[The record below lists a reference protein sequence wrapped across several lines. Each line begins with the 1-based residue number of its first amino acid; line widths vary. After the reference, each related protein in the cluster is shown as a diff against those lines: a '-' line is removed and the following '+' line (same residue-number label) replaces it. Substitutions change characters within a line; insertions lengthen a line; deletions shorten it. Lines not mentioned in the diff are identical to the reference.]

1 MPIRFKPFRDALSRI
16 RRQAIATTEL
26 GTAALEQI
34 PAAIRERSFF
44 SARIMHAG
52 ILQEARDLLDTAI
65 AGGVPAPDGSRT
77 PGSGVNMAT
86 FRLRMKDYLDKI
98 GYVPAEGEDGTLK
111 DLTSDQRLEVIYRT
125 NVEMAQGYGAY
136 VRQQDPAALDAF
148 PAQELYRLESRMQP
162 RAWGQ
167 RWNNA
172 IQSLGR
178 ENTSAMFVSDLQAD
192 SGMFAL
198 VNDPIWT
205 AISRFGLP
213 YPPYD
218 FNSGMWVRD
227 IDRLQAEELGLL
239 PPGAPAPTPES
250 RGLNDD
256 LQAPI
261 DGLAPALQ
269 EAISAFGTIID
280 GVFHLANG
288 QIMNRYGHP
297 TITCNRWVTIHG
309 HPVLIEEDNDVDN
322 PASSKDQASEIGK
335 GKAAILRVISRKTDA
350 MNAVSRGDIGPVHF
364 YWGET
369 GDAGNK
375 FKGGHG
381 ISKIIAKHGEHVALR
396 IPEVIVRGRIGK
408 PYQSGQKR
416 NITHGS
422 YVATIALM
430 KNGKSEHWVL
440 TAFDKGIER

>member
-1 MPIRFKPFRDALSRI
+1 MPIRFKPFRDALARI
-16 RRQAIATTEL
+16 RRQAIAPTEL

-44 SARIMHAG
+44 SARVMHAG

-86 FRLRMKDYLDKI
+86 FRLRMKEYLDKL

-125 NVEMAQGYGAY
+125 NVEMAQGYGAH
-136 VRQQDPAALDAF
+136 VRQQNAAALDAF

-172 IQSLGR
+172 IQFLGR
-178 ENTSAMFVSDLQAD
+178 QNTSARFVSDLRAD

-239 PPGAPAPTPES
+239 PPGAPAPTPQL
-250 RGLNDD
+250 RDFNAD
-256 LQAPI
+256 LQAPVSTI
-261 DGLAPALQ
+261 SEALQ
-269 EAISAFGTIID
+269 AALAAFGSVVD
-280 GVFHLANG
+280 GIF
-288 QIMNRYGHP
+288 
-297 TITCNRWVTIHG
+297 
-309 HPVLIEEDNDVDN
+309 
-322 PASSKDQASEIGK
+322 
-335 GKAAILRVISRKTDA
+335 
-350 MNAVSRGDIGPVHF
+350 
-364 YWGET
+364 
-369 GDAGNK
+369 
-375 FKGGHG
+375 
-381 ISKIIAKHGEHVALR
+381 
-396 IPEVIVRGRIGK
+396 IP
-408 PYQSGQKR
+408 PQS
-416 NITHGS
+416 
-422 YVATIALM
+422 
-430 KNGKSEHWVL
+430 
-440 TAFDKGIER
+440 